1 MTTSEQNLPAAEG
14 HRDEGMDIISHDP
27 ATQRPSELNQTDN
40 GETAPPLP
48 QRPASTR
55 HQPLPQPFY
64 GQHQQ
69 VYVPYTGQP
78 NQQFAYAAPVRPLP
92 KQSSAYIAT
101 RLGLTVLSSIL
112 GIIIIALTSILLSEG
127 TSVASVSLYAYA
139 IVVASIVWN
148 TAELIT
154 YCVRLRK
161 QAQRGIHPGAHVGLN
176 LIFWLAGVFA
186 ILLTAAIYQGVS
198 YDVQRCE
205 SQNDDDD
212 DYSYYSYYCDDY
224 KPFDYY
230 KWNILPV
237 LRALLAIFALWTIN
251 HFVLFVLACIDTHK
265 RNVLKPA
272 AFVMPMP
279 APNTAPTQAMYY
291 PQQVGTQPMQ
301 PMQYYPYPVMVQP
314 QSAHLAGAG
323 SRTTASNEKQPAQV
337 DQSLTGFYAPASGPS
352 TQALPNNTNITSPAQ
367 NI

>member
-1 MTTSEQNLPAAEG
+1 MATREQNTPAAEG
-14 HRDEGMDIISHDP
+14 RRDDDLVIS
-27 ATQRPSELNQTDN
+27 QSNN

-48 QRPASTR
+48 QRPASIR
-55 HQPLPQPFY
+55 PQPLPQPFY
-64 GQHQQ
+64 SQHQQ
-69 VYVPYTGQP
+69 VYVPYNGQP
-78 NQQFAYAAPVRPLP
+78 NPQLAYATPVRPLP

-101 RLGLTVLSSIL
+101 RLGLTALCSVLA
-112 GIIIIALTSILLSEG
+112 IIIIALTSILLSQG

-139 IVVASIVWN
+139 IVVASIIWN

-176 LIFWLAGVFA
+176 LIFWLAGIFA
-186 ILLTAAIYQGVS
+186 ILLTVAIYQSVS
-198 YDVQRCE
+198 YAVQRCAGG
-205 SQNDDDD
+205 DDDD
-212 DYSYYSYYCDDY
+212 DYSYYYGYYCDEY
-224 KPFDYY
+224 KPYSYY

-279 APNTAPTQAMYY
+279 APNTAPTQAVYY
-291 PQQVGTQPMQ
+291 PQQVGTQPQQ
-301 PMQYYPYPVMVQP
+301 PMQYYPYPIMVQP
-314 QSAHLAGAG
+314 QPESQ
-323 SRTTASNEKQPAQV
+323 TPVPNEKQPAPV
-337 DQSLTGFYAPASGPS
+337 DRSLTGFYAPTSGPS
-352 TQALPNNTNITSPAQ
+352 MQPSPNNTSVPSPPQ
-367 NI
+367 NIQQTQ